1 MTIGVLLAIGSAL
14 VWGSGDFCGGRAA
27 TKSDPFQVLALAGL
41 SGIALLIA
49 ASHLVGEPLTL
60 DASLL
65 WAATAGLAGGGGIV
79 ALYTGL
85 AVGSAATVA
94 PLAAVT
100 AAVMPV
106 LFASLTLG
114 PLRLVQLAGFVVAL
128 AGIWLVTRATPH
140 GDGSRAGVR
149 YGLLAGLG
157 FGAFLILIAQVE
169 LQAVYVPLAVARLMM
184 LLTAVSVLATRRTP
198 LPGLLSNPI
207 ALLAGCLD
215 AGGNVLYLLARQHVR
230 VDIAAVLSS
239 LYPVSTVVLARL
251 ITREPITRTQWAG
264 AAVCLAAVALIT
276 A

>member
-1 MTIGVLLAIGSAL
+1 MTLGILLAISSAL

-41 SGIALLIA
+41 SGMVLLLV
-49 ASHLVGEPLTL
+49 ASRVVGEPLPL
-60 DASLL
+60 DGSLL
-65 WAATAGLAGGGGIV
+65 WAAAAGLAGGGGIV
-79 ALYTGL
+79 ALYSGL

-94 PLAAVT
+94 PLAAVA

-106 LFASLTLG
+106 IFAAFTLG
-114 PLRLVQLAGFVVAL
+114 LPRPVQLVGFALAL
-128 AGIWLVTRATPH
+128 AGIWLVARATPQ
-140 GDGSRAGVR
+140 GDASRAGVK
-149 YGLLAGLG
+149 YGTLAGVG
-157 FGAFLILIAQVE
+157 FGAFLILIAQVD
-169 LQAVYVPLAVARLMM
+169 LQAVYVPLAVARVMM

-198 LPGLLSNPI
+198 FPGLLSNPI
-207 ALLAGCLD
+207 GLLAGCLD

-251 ITREPITRTQWAG
+251 VTREPVTRTQWAG

>member
-1 MTIGVLLAIGSAL
+1 MTLGILLAISSAL

-41 SGIALLIA
+41 SGMVLLLV
-49 ASHLVGEPLTL
+49 ASRVVGEPLPL
-60 DASLL
+60 DGSLL
-65 WAATAGLAGGGGIV
+65 WAAAAGLAGGGGIV
-79 ALYTGL
+79 ALYSGL

-94 PLAAVT
+94 PLAAVA

-106 LFASLTLG
+106 IFAAFTLG
-114 PLRLVQLAGFVVAL
+114 LPRPVQLVGFALAL
-128 AGIWLVTRATPH
+128 AGIWLVARATPQ
-140 GDGSRAGVR
+140 GDASRAGVK
-149 YGLLAGLG
+149 YGTLAGVG
-157 FGAFLILIAQVE
+157 FGAFLILIAQVD
-169 LQAVYVPLAVARLMM
+169 LQAVYVPLAVARVMM
-184 LLTAVSVLATRRTP
+184 LLTAVSVLAIRRTP
-198 LPGLLSNPI
+198 FPGLLSNPI
-207 ALLAGCLD
+207 GLLAGCLD

-251 ITREPITRTQWAG
+251 VTREPVTRTQWAG

>member
-1 MTIGVLLAIGSAL
+1 MTLGILLAISSAL

-41 SGIALLIA
+41 SGMVLLLV
-49 ASHLVGEPLTL
+49 ASRVVAEPLPL
-60 DASLL
+60 DGSLL
-65 WAATAGLAGGGGIV
+65 WAAAAGLAGGGGIV
-79 ALYTGL
+79 ALYSGL

-94 PLAAVT
+94 PLAAVA

-106 LFASLTLG
+106 IFAAFTLG
-114 PLRLVQLAGFVVAL
+114 LPRPVQLVGFALAL
-128 AGIWLVTRATPH
+128 AGIWLVARATPQ
-140 GDGSRAGVR
+140 GDASRAGVK
-149 YGLLAGLG
+149 YGTLAGVG
-157 FGAFLILIAQVE
+157 FGAFLILIAQVD
-169 LQAVYVPLAVARLMM
+169 LQAVYVPLAVARVMM

-207 ALLAGCLD
+207 GLLAGCLD

-251 ITREPITRTQWAG
+251 VTREPVTRTQWAG

>member
-1 MTIGVLLAIGSAL
+1 MTLGILLAISSAL

-27 TKSDPFQVLALAGL
+27 TRSDPFQVLALAGL
-41 SGIALLIA
+41 SGIVLLLV
-49 ASHLVGEPLTL
+49 ASRVVGEPLTF

-65 WAATAGLAGGGGIV
+65 WAVAAGLAGGGGIV
-79 ALYTGL
+79 ALYSGL

-106 LFASLTLG
+106 IVAAFTLG
-114 PLRLVQLAGFVVAL
+114 LPRAPQLAGFALAL
-128 AGIWLVTRATPH
+128 AGIWLVARATPH
-140 GDGSRAGVR
+140 GEKSRTGVQ
-149 YGLLAGLG
+149 YGALAGLG
-157 FGAFLILIAQVE
+157 FGAFLTLIAQVD
-169 LQAVYVPLAVARLMM
+169 LQAVYVPLAVARVMM
-184 LLTAVSVLATRRTP
+184 LLTAVAVLAIRRTP
-198 LPGLLSNPI
+198 FPGLFSNPI
-207 ALLAGCLD
+207 GLLAGCLD

-239 LYPVSTVVLARL
+239 LYPVSTVVLASL
-251 ITREPITRTQWAG
+251 ITREPVTRTQWAG

>member
-1 MTIGVLLAIGSAL
+1 MTLGILLAISSAL

-41 SGIALLIA
+41 SGMVLLLV
-49 ASHLVGEPLTL
+49 ASRVVGEPLPL
-60 DASLL
+60 DGSLL
-65 WAATAGLAGGGGIV
+65 WAAAAGLAGGGGIV
-79 ALYTGL
+79 ALYSGL

-94 PLAAVT
+94 PLAAVA

-106 LFASLTLG
+106 IFAAFTLG
-114 PLRLVQLAGFVVAL
+114 LPRPVQLVGFALAL
-128 AGIWLVTRATPH
+128 AGIWLVARATPQ
-140 GDGSRAGVR
+140 GDASRAGVK
-149 YGLLAGLG
+149 YGTLAGVG
-157 FGAFLILIAQVE
+157 FGAFLILIAQVD
-169 LQAVYVPLAVARLMM
+169 LQAVYVPLAVARVMM

-198 LPGLLSNPI
+198 FPGLLSNPI
-207 ALLAGCLD
+207 GLLAGCLD

-251 ITREPITRTQWAG
+251 VTREPATRTQWAG

>member
-1 MTIGVLLAIGSAL
+1 MTVGILLAISSAL

-27 TKSDPFQVLALAGL
+27 TRSDPFQVLALAGV
-41 SGIALLIA
+41 SGIALLLV
-49 ASHLVGEPLTL
+49 ASRIVGEPLTF

-65 WAATAGLAGGGGIV
+65 WAAAAGLAGGGGIV
-79 ALYTGL
+79 ALYSGL

-94 PLAAVT
+94 PLAAVI

-106 LFASLTLG
+106 LFAALTLG
-114 PLRLVQLAGFVVAL
+114 PPRPVQMAGFALAL
-128 AGIWLVTRATPH
+128 AGIWLVARATAQ
-140 GDGSRAGVR
+140 GGASRAGVR
-149 YGLLAGLG
+149 FGMLAGLG
-157 FGAFLILIAQVE
+157 FGAFLVLIAQVD

-184 LLTAVSVLATRRTP
+184 LFTAASVLSVRRVP
-198 LPGLLSNPI
+198 FPGLLSNPI

-215 AGGNVLYLLARQHVR
+215 AGGNVLYLLARQYVR

-251 ITREPITRTQWAG
+251 VTREPVTRTQWVG

>member
-1 MTIGVLLAIGSAL
+1 MTIGVLLALSSAL

-41 SGIALLIA
+41 SGIVLLLIA
-49 ASHLVGEPLTL
+49 SRVVGEPLTV
-60 DASLL
+60 DVSLL
-65 WAATAGLAGGGGIV
+65 WAAAAGLAGGGGIV
-79 ALYTGL
+79 ALYSGL

-94 PLAAVT
+94 PLAAVA

-106 LFASLTLG
+106 LFAALTLG
-114 PLRLVQLAGFVVAL
+114 PPRLVQLTGFAVAL
-128 AGIWLVTRATPH
+128 AGIWLVTRATPQ
-140 GDGSRAGVR
+140 GGASRAGVR
-149 YGLLAGLG
+149 YGTLAGIG
-157 FGAFLILIAQVE
+157 FGAFLILIAQVD
-169 LQAVYVPLAVARLMM
+169 LQAVYVPLAVARVMM
-184 LLTAVSVLATRRTP
+184 LLTAVSVLAIRRTP
-198 LPGLLSNPI
+198 FPGLLSNPI
-207 ALLAGCLD
+207 GLLAGCLD

-251 ITREPITRTQWAG
+251 VTREPVTRTQWVG

>member
-1 MTIGVLLAIGSAL
+1 MTLGILLAISSAL

-27 TKSDPFQVLALAGL
+27 TRSDPFQVLALAGL
-41 SGIALLIA
+41 SGIVLLLV
-49 ASHLVGEPLTL
+49 ASRVVGEPLAL

-65 WAATAGLAGGGGIV
+65 WAAAAGLAGGGGIV
-79 ALYTGL
+79 ALYSGL

-94 PLAAVT
+94 PLAAVS

-106 LFASLTLG
+106 IFAAFTLG
-114 PLRLVQLAGFVVAL
+114 LPRPVQLVGFALAL
-128 AGIWLVTRATPH
+128 AGIWLVARATPQ
-140 GDGSRAGVR
+140 GDASSAGVK
-149 YGLLAGLG
+149 YGTLAGVG
-157 FGAFLILIAQVE
+157 FGAFFILIAQVD
-169 LQAVYVPLAVARLMM
+169 LQAVYVPLAVARVMM
-184 LLTAVSVLATRRTP
+184 LLTAVSVLAIRRTP
-198 LPGLLSNPI
+198 FPGLFSNPI
-207 ALLAGCLD
+207 GLLAGCLD

-251 ITREPITRTQWAG
+251 VTREPVTRTQWAG